1 MGGGVAAGAE
11 QELDVAEGV
20 RGHDDGVRRLHVL
33 AACVVDV
40 ANACGPPRSVDLD
53 AGDDAT
59 GPDLVA
65 TGVERHGEVR
75 HDGARL
81 GVDLAA
87 VAGAEPAVEATG
99 PGPSG
104 QVSVGLGEDARG
116 LRERVVAERL
126 GGVGER
132 SEEHTSELQSLMRIS
147 YAVFCLKK
155 KK

>member
-75 HDGARL
+75 HAGARL
-81 GVDLAA
+81 GEALAEIVRA
-87 VAGAEPAVEATG
+87 ACRGRGGKGGEIWVGAG
-99 PGPSG
+99 
-104 QVSVGLGEDARG
+104 
-116 LRERVVAERL
+116 
-126 GGVGER
+126 
-132 SEEHTSELQSLMRIS
+132 SL
-147 YAVFCLKK
+147 K
-155 KK
+155 